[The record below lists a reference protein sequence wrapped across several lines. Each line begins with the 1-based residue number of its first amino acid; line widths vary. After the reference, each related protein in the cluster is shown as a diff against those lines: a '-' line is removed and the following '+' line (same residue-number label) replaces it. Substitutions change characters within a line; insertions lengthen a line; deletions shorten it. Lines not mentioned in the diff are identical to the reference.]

1 MGRKAAASTIT
12 LQKGLHLKSQPNCS
26 TLQAHAHIDSKT
38 YRKSMGTDNVMAA
51 TELALVWH
59 RALLDGTLP
68 APLPQSKSSVS
79 NIKTITWQHLAKAY
93 AQTLRDDARGYY
105 HRVTTIRHLT
115 PFFVKF
121 TDITEITTATVND
134 YLLYRRN
141 KSNPEP
147 MPQTMNRE
155 NTVLRQLL
163 RFAQTQLWIDKAPA
177 VLFLSERQTRRRRR
191 DFTADEY
198 RQLRITA
205 IKRIKEARHSS
216 KGEVAQAYPYRQLL
230 YDVIQLLANSGL
242 RVDEMRSLTWRN
254 VDWRNVDWRNGDLVL
269 EHAGKTKSNRRLIL
283 RQAAIRALLRIA
295 SRRKRWLREQDYE
308 SALDPKEKVISLPC
322 GTYIRDLKKSF
333 HGALEAA
340 GFTYKTKHERHALTS
355 LRHTYATTSLT
366 RPLESRPT
374 THVLALQMGTS
385 ERMLNQHYGHDSVL
399 DYRRELRG

>member
-1 MGRKAAASTIT
+1 MGRNAAANTIT

-26 TLQAHAHIDSKT
+26 TLQAHAHIHGKT
-38 YRKSMGTDNVMAA
+38 YRKGMGTDDVIIA
-51 TELALVWH
+51 TKLALEWH
-59 RALLDGTLP
+59 RALLDGKLP
-68 APLPQSKSSVS
+68 STKQPSQPRIAKL
-79 NIKTITWQHLAKAY
+79 NTITWQYLAKAY
-93 AQTLRDDARGYY
+93 VQTLRDDARGYY
-105 HRVTTIRHLT
+105 HRVTIKRHMS
-115 PFFVKF
+115 PFFAKF
-121 TDITEITTATVND
+121 TDIAEITSATVND

-141 KSNPEP
+141 KSKTEP
-147 MPQTMNRE
+147 LPQTMNRE

-163 RFAQTQLWIDKAPA
+163 RYAQSQLWIEKAPT
-177 VLFLSERQTRRRRR
+177 VPFLSERQTRRRRR

-198 RQLRITA
+198 RQLRIVA
-205 IKRIKEARHSS
+205 IKRIREARHSS
-216 KGEVAQAYPYRQLL
+216 RGEVAQAYPYRQLL
-230 YDVIQLLANSGL
+230 YDVMQLLANSGL
-242 RVDEMRSLTWRN
+242 RVDEMRSLSWRN
-254 VDWRNVDWRNGDLVL
+254 VDWHNGDLVL

-295 SRRKRWLREQDYE
+295 ARRKRWLREHDLE
-308 SALDPKEKVISLPC
+308 SALDPREKLISLPC
-322 GTYIRDLKKSF
+322 GTHIRDLKKSF

-366 RPLESRPT
+366 RPLDSRPT